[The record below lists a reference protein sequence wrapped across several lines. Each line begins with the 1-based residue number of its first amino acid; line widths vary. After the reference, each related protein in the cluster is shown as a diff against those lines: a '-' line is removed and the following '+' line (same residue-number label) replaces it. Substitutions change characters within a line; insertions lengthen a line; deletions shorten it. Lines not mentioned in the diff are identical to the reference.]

1 MRSASVQII
10 VSGLKLS
17 QVYIQVLQ
25 QLGLPHSLR
34 TFCRLNQLRF
44 VIADKLSANVA
55 IARTCG
61 VSKKVAP
68 LTLLRIFSFRLSIF
82 A

>member
-25 QLGLPHSLR
+25 QLPHSLR

-68 LTLLRIFSFRLSIF
+68 LKLLRIFSFRLSIF